1 MATIARRAPRGMLPD
16 LLEWVDAPWAM
27 LPFSSGTAFR
37 IEDYVDDGHYV
48 VRAELP
54 GLDPEKDIHVTVEGD
69 LLTVR
74 AERREE
80 EKEAHRSEFRYG
92 SLSRSIRLPAS
103 PDPKEVKAH
112 YGKGILEVT
121 VPVPQATA
129 GGQRIEIKTA
139 G

>member
-16 LLEWVDAPWAM
+16 LLDWVDSPWTM

-37 IEDYVDDGHYV
+37 IEDYVEDGRYV

-54 GLDPEKDIHVTVEGD
+54 GLDPAKDIHVTVDGD
-69 LLTVR
+69 VLTIR

-121 VPVPQATA
+121 VPVPQAKS

>member
-16 LLEWVDAPWAM
+16 LLEWADSPWTV
-27 LPFSSGTAFR
+27 LPFSPGAAFR
-37 IEDYVDDGHYV
+37 IEDFVEDGRYV

-54 GLDPEKDIHVTVEGD
+54 GLDPAKDIHVTVEGD
-69 LLTVR
+69 VLTIR
-74 AERREE
+74 AERREQ

-121 VPVPQATA
+121 VPVPQAKS
-129 GGQRIEIKTA
+129 GGQRIEVKTA